1 MFKGAPANWKFS
13 ARGFFEDVTTKCG
26 SDLDFLAVTPE
37 IETQVLV
44 LRRLPT
50 TDRTDWTKPAPRY
63 LPFVLQNADRCLV
76 YLPSWWWWDGD
87 RMINHCTPNH
97 LPMCSSSDF
106 LLQYFCVVFLKKES
120 TCILHC
126 YKLATVW
133 IQMKCNDSCLAPLRW
148 NASSQSR
155 LWITGT
161 FSWKHTP
168 DSSSLL
174 SKLPHLFQSIQAATI
189 CNSTCLLSPSRQF
202 TINAVKLVSWM
213 SLNSAAIYRMPFA
226 AAEWWMRWSRRRAGQ
241 QRWIDAPVGIIYA
254 DSSRHSQ
261 MDPSA
266 FFGKSI
272 IS

>member
-1 MFKGAPANWKFS
+1 MEVFS
-13 ARGFFEDVTTKCG
+13 AWVFFRTLQQSAAQTVTFWLWHLKSKRRCWCFVACQQQTEQTEP
-26 SDLDFLAVTPE
+26 SQLLVTC
-37 IETQVLV
+37 L
-44 LRRLPT
+44 LSF
-50 TDRTDWTKPAPRY
+50 K
-63 LPFVLQNADRCLV
+63 NADRCLV

-97 LPMCSSSDF
+97 LPMCSSSDS
-106 LLQYFCVVFLKKES
+106 LLQYFCVVFLMEES
-120 TCILHC
+120 PCVLHC
-126 YKLATVW
+126 YKLATVR
-133 IQMKCNDSCLAPLRW
+133 IQIKCNDSCLAPLRW

-168 DSSSLL
+168 DSCSLL
-174 SKLPHLFQSIQAATI
+174 SKLSHLFQSIQAAAI

-213 SLNSAAIYRMPFA
+213 NGAAIYRMPFA
-226 AAEWWMRWSRRRAGQ
+226 AAEWWMRWRRRRAGQ
-241 QRWIDAPVGIIYA
+241 QRLIDAPVGIIYV
-254 DSSRHSQ
+254 DSSRRSQ